1 MELIRGLINLRQSVQ
16 GSTRGQQR
24 GCVATI
30 GNFDGV
36 HLGHQA
42 VLGQLAEKA
51 AELNL
56 PAVVITF
63 EPHPQEYF
71 ARDAQGGASVAGERS
86 EGFRMPRATAGVP
99 PRLTRFREKVQALRR
114 YSIDKVLCL
123 HFNAALAD
131 TTAQEFIR
139 TVLVEGL
146 DVRYLVV
153 GDDFRFGKQRQGD
166 FAMLKAAG
174 AEHDFQVVNRH
185 TFSIDGARVSSTRIR
200 AALAQGD
207 FGAAEKLLGRP
218 YRMCGRV
225 ARGAQRGRTIG
236 FPTANIY
243 VHRRAT
249 PVQGVFAVEM
259 FGLEGE
265 PLAGVA
271 NVGARPTVEG
281 TAVLLEIHL
290 FDFAQDI
297 YGRYVQVDFLHRLRD
312 EQRFASLDELK
323 KQIHLDAQQARDF
336 FEKRSEER

>member
-1 MELIRGLINLRQSVQ
+1 MELIRGLVNLRPKH
-16 GSTRGQQR
+16 R

-51 AELNL
+51 AALNL

-63 EPHPQEYF
+63 EPYPQEYF
-71 ARDAQGGASVAGERS
+71 AR
-86 EGFRMPRATAGVP
+86 AGVP

-123 HFNAALAD
+123 HFNTALAS

-139 TVLVEGL
+139 TVLVDGL

-174 AEHDFQVVNRH
+174 AEFGFQVVNRH
-185 TFSIDGARVSSTRIR
+185 TFSIEGARVSSTRIR
-200 AALAQGD
+200 AALAEGD
-207 FGAAEKLLGRP
+207 LDTAEKLLGRP
-218 YRMCGRV
+218 YRMSGRV
-225 ARGAQRGRTIG
+225 ARGAQRGRSIG

-259 FGLEGE
+259 FGLDGE

-271 NVGARPTVEG
+271 NVGTRPTVNG
-281 TAVLLEIHL
+281 TAVLLEVHL

-297 YGRYVQVDFLHRLRD
+297 YGRYVQVDFIRRLRD

-323 KQIHLDAQQARDF
+323 KQIHIDAQQARDF
-336 FEKRSEER
+336 FEKRSEAR